1 MPDFELEDQAG
12 GIIAGVDEA
21 GRGPWAGPVV
31 AGAVILDRAALPEIL
46 VRGLDDSKKLSA
58 KRRAELFHALKGHA
72 KIGVGIAEVA
82 EIDALNI
89 LQATML
95 AMTRAVGDLGVRPS
109 LALIDGNR
117 EPALDCPA
125 MAVIRGDGKSMSLAA
140 ASIVAKVTRDRVMAE
155 LALEHPGYGWERNSG
170 YGTKEHSEALQRL
183 GVSRHH
189 RKSFKPIIKILRSDS
204 R

>member
-46 VRGLDDSKKLSA
+46 IRGLDDSKKLSA

-109 LALIDGNR
+109 LVLVDGNR
-117 EPALDCPA
+117 EPALDCPVRT
-125 MAVIRGDGKSMSLAA
+125 VIGGDGKSMSIAA